1 MKIKERIFGIWG
13 KVNEMRLYSEREV
26 VIMSRKTKNIDHEL
40 CDYDEAYDRE
50 SASDIGWCGKCKIP
64 ECPYNKD
71 LNEKRRMGWN
81 P

>member
-1 MKIKERIFGIWG
+1 
-13 KVNEMRLYSEREV
+13 
-26 VIMSRKTKNIDHEL
+26 MSRKTKNIDHEL

-71 LNEKRRMGWN
+71 LNEKRRMGWKN
-81 P
+81 TDGMTVDDLLKECKQELN

>member
-1 MKIKERIFGIWG
+1 MKMKSID
-13 KVNEMRLYSEREV
+13 RE
-26 VIMSRKTKNIDHEL
+26 I

-71 LNEKRRMGWN
+71 LNEKRRMGWKN
-81 P
+81 PRKR

>member
-1 MKIKERIFGIWG
+1 
-13 KVNEMRLYSEREV
+13 
-26 VIMSRKTKNIDHEL
+26 MSRKTKNIDHEL

-71 LNEKRRMGWN
+71 LNEKDEWVGKIQGN
-81 P
+81 DDFLTE

>member
-1 MKIKERIFGIWG
+1 
-13 KVNEMRLYSEREV
+13 
-26 VIMSRKTKNIDHEL
+26 MSRKIKSIDHEL

-71 LNEKRRMGWN
+71 LNEKKRMGWN
-81 P
+81 L